1 MKVGTSQIMN
11 NIDKY
16 CIDNIGIPGI
26 VLMENAAIKVI
37 KNIPLEKFNNFVV
50 VCGKGNNGGDGFAV
64 CRHLYSLGKKVDIFL
79 IGEEKN
85 MSEDCHINY
94 SILKNMGL
102 RIHTINNI
110 EDINNLRETLKRSHM
125 TIDSI
130 FGTGLN
136 SKVKDIYSTVI
147 SVINENSS
155 YILSIDIPSGLDS
168 NNGKVLGNCIRAN
181 KTVTFQL
188 YKRGF
193 LNYEIHNLLG
203 DLIVEDIGIPEFIED
218 KFHQKEFILDKDMV
232 KSKIRIRDKYS
243 HKGDYGRV
251 AIIAGSKGYTG
262 AAYICTEGAVKSGSG
277 LVTLCTRED
286 ILESLASK
294 VSEAML
300 VSIED
305 EKSFNEMIKK
315 SNSIAIGPGMGN
327 SEDTFKILVNVMQN
341 ADCPVVIDADGLN
354 VLKNNIN
361 ILKEKKSNLI
371 LTPHLGEMARL
382 INKPIDYIKENRIEI
397 AKDFAEKHG
406 VVLLLKGYYTL
417 ITDGESL
424 IVNSTGNSAMAS
436 GGMGDCLTGII
447 ASLLAQGYSPLRAAA
462 LGAYIHGY
470 CGDKLSKKMF
480 CVNASHIL
488 KYLPYGMKEIQNL

>member
-1 MKVGTSQIMN
+1 MKIGTSEIIK

-16 CIDNIGIPGI
+16 CIENMGIPGI

-50 VCGKGNNGGDGFAV
+50 VCGRGNNGGDGFAV
-64 CRHLYSLGKKVDIFL
+64 CRHLYSLGKKVDVFL

-85 MSEDCHINY
+85 MSKDCYINY

-102 RIHTINNI
+102 KIHTISNI
-110 EDINNLRETLKRSHM
+110 EDINDLRETLKRSHM

-136 SKVKDIYSTVI
+136 NKVKDIYSTVI
-147 SVINENSS
+147 SVMNENSS

-168 NNGKVLGNCIRAN
+168 NNGNVLGNCIRAN

-203 DLIVEDIGIPEFIED
+203 EVIVEDIGIPEHIED
-218 KFHQKEFILDKDMV
+218 KFHQKEFILDEDMI
-232 KSKIRIRDKYS
+232 KNKIAIRDRHS

-251 AIIAGSKGYTG
+251 AIVAGTKGYTG
-262 AAYICTEGAVKSGSG
+262 AAYICTEGAVRSGAG
-277 LVTLCTRED
+277 LVTLCTREN
-286 ILESLASK
+286 ILQSLTSK

-300 VSIED
+300 ISIED
-305 EKSFNEMIKK
+305 EEEFNKIIRK

-327 SEDTFKILVNVMQN
+327 SDDTFKILSNVMGN

-354 VLKNNIN
+354 VLKNNMN

-371 LTPHLGEMARL
+371 LTPHLGEMSRL
-382 INKPIDYIKENRIEI
+382 VDKPIDYIKKNRIEI
-397 AKDFAEKHG
+397 AKDFAEKYG
-406 VVLLLKGYYTL
+406 VVLLLKGYHTF

-447 ASLLAQGYSPLRAAA
+447 ASLLAQGYNPLRAAA

-470 CGDKLSKKMF
+470 CGDALSKKMF